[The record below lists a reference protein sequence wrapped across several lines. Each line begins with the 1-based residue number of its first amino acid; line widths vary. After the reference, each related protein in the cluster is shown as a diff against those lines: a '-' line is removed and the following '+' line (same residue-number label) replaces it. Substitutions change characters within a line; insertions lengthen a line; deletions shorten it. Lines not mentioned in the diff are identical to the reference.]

1 MNKEFIHI
9 LIANIANSAIEIQS
23 AMKADK
29 LSYNRKIDDRAVY
42 IYALAKQLHAEI
54 FSTCSEVDEED
65 EEDKEGTWLPL

>member
-9 LIANIANSAIEIQS
+9 MIANIANSAIEIQS

-29 LSYNRKIDDRAVY
+29 LSYNKKIDDRALY

-54 FSTCSEVDEED
+54 LEVVEEDEED
-65 EEDKEGTWLPL
+65 EEDNEGIWLPF